1 MIFRLNLGTVM
12 TAYIQI
18 AFKNCSDSVIY
29 FKKKYSV
36 LKMEQQNLQQFPNI
50 SKIQC
55 KNRRKSQY

>member
-1 MIFRLNLGTVM
+1 M
-12 TAYIQI
+12 TAFIQI

-29 FKKKYSV
+29 LKKNNSV